1 MKTLMKFQLLGLA
14 CLVHAHISWADTSKA
29 AEDQVN
35 LRGRFSET
43 VCKGKVV
50 PINSISGGGVLYK
63 SENIHGGRG
72 PTFIVQNVAE
82 RTGKQVIEIRN
93 ARCEVI
99 GSFGL
104 FATDQPYGARYYSRT
119 GGSGHESNE
128 LLALAQQAGSN
139 NILVEGQD
147 KWIRVKT
154 PLERDGSVRK

>member
-1 MKTLMKFQLLGLA
+1 MKTYSKFLILIGILLLLNGAL
-14 CLVHAHISWADTSKA
+14 WAKDAEQGSSKI
-29 AEDQVN
+29 N
-35 LRGRFSET
+35 LKARFSDT

-50 PINSISGGGVLYK
+50 PINSVAGGGVLYK

-72 PTFIVQNVAE
+72 PTFLVQNAAE

-104 FATDQPYGARYYSRT
+104 FATDQPYGARYYSKT
-119 GGSGHESNE
+119 GGSGHEGDQ

-139 NILVEGQD
+139 NILVEGKD
-147 KWIRVKT
+147 KWIRVKNPT
-154 PLERDGSVRK
+154 QREGSVRK